1 MDLYTH
7 GNSPHYLLSRSGIF
21 PPPNGF
27 DCFNDWLHF
36 TTRTGR
42 PRACIHPSPFTRPYV
57 LHSYPEL
64 EELQAKLEMY
74 YKMFK
79 LRELLLWLSEYD
91 EIFLNT
97 RPAWDFYTR
106 SALIASERCLIP
118 FDCDAFSRQVLY
130 TLLQQVC
137 EISLD
142 HNQQLEVDGIAANQ
156 FQPRVR
162 LPPQLLEEMLAE
174 KLPALETKLSSSIKI
189 RESIKTSTASR
200 WSLWT
205 HSTR

>member
-1 MDLYTH
+1 
-7 GNSPHYLLSRSGIF
+7 
-21 PPPNGF
+21 
-27 DCFNDWLHF
+27 
-36 TTRTGR
+36 
-42 PRACIHPSPFTRPYV
+42 
-57 LHSYPEL
+57 
-64 EELQAKLEMY
+64 
-74 YKMFK
+74 MFK

-97 RPAWDFYTR
+97 PPAWDFYTR

-189 RESIKTSTASR
+189 RESHQHCKQLVFMNPQHKMTLGFRNLYYEMQSN
-200 WSLWT
+200 
-205 HSTR
+205 

>member
-1 MDLYTH
+1 
-7 GNSPHYLLSRSGIF
+7 
-21 PPPNGF
+21 
-27 DCFNDWLHF
+27 
-36 TTRTGR
+36 
-42 PRACIHPSPFTRPYV
+42 
-57 LHSYPEL
+57 
-64 EELQAKLEMY
+64 MY

-97 RPAWDFYTR
+97 PPAWDFYIR

-162 LPPQLLEEMLAE
+162 LPPQLPEEMLAE
-174 KLPALETKLSSSIKI
+174 KLPALETKLLSSIKI
-189 RESIKTSTASR
+189 RESHQHCKPLVFMDLQHKMTPEFVSVY
-200 WSLWT
+200 LGP
-205 HSTR
+205 

>member
-1 MDLYTH
+1 
-7 GNSPHYLLSRSGIF
+7 
-21 PPPNGF
+21 
-27 DCFNDWLHF
+27 
-36 TTRTGR
+36 
-42 PRACIHPSPFTRPYV
+42 
-57 LHSYPEL
+57 
-64 EELQAKLEMY
+64 MY

-97 RPAWDFYTR
+97 PPAWDFYTR

-174 KLPALETKLSSSIKI
+174 KLPVLETKLSSSIKI
-189 RESIKTSTASR
+189 RESHQHCKPLVFMDSQYRMIREFRNLHYELQSN
-200 WSLWT
+200 
-205 HSTR
+205 

>member
-1 MDLYTH
+1 M
-7 GNSPHYLLSRSGIF
+7 
-21 PPPNGF
+21 
-27 DCFNDWLHF
+27 
-36 TTRTGR
+36 
-42 PRACIHPSPFTRPYV
+42 
-57 LHSYPEL
+57 HSYPEL

-97 RPAWDFYTR
+97 PPAWDFYTR
-106 SALIASERCLIP
+106 SALIESERCLIP

-130 TLLQQVC
+130 NLLQQVC

-156 FQPRVR
+156 FQPQV
-162 LPPQLLEEMLAE
+162 
-174 KLPALETKLSSSIKI
+174 
-189 RESIKTSTASR
+189 
-200 WSLWT
+200 
-205 HSTR
+205 

>member
-1 MDLYTH
+1 M
-7 GNSPHYLLSRSGIF
+7 
-21 PPPNGF
+21 
-27 DCFNDWLHF
+27 
-36 TTRTGR
+36 
-42 PRACIHPSPFTRPYV
+42 
-57 LHSYPEL
+57 
-64 EELQAKLEMY
+64 
-74 YKMFK
+74 
-79 LRELLLWLSEYD
+79 
-91 EIFLNT
+91 
-97 RPAWDFYTR
+97 
-106 SALIASERCLIP
+106 IP

-189 RESIKTSTASR
+189 RKSHQHCKLLVFMDSQHKMTQEFRNLHYELQSN
-200 WSLWT
+200 
-205 HSTR
+205 

>member
-1 MDLYTH
+1 
-7 GNSPHYLLSRSGIF
+7 
-21 PPPNGF
+21 
-27 DCFNDWLHF
+27 
-36 TTRTGR
+36 
-42 PRACIHPSPFTRPYV
+42 
-57 LHSYPEL
+57 
-64 EELQAKLEMY
+64 
-74 YKMFK
+74 MFK

-97 RPAWDFYTR
+97 PPAWDFYTR

-118 FDCDAFSRQVLY
+118 FDFDAFSRQVLY

-189 RESIKTSTASR
+189 CESHQHCKPLVFMDSQHKMTREFRNLHYELQSN
-200 WSLWT
+200 
-205 HSTR
+205 

>member
-1 MDLYTH
+1 
-7 GNSPHYLLSRSGIF
+7 
-21 PPPNGF
+21 
-27 DCFNDWLHF
+27 
-36 TTRTGR
+36 
-42 PRACIHPSPFTRPYV
+42 
-57 LHSYPEL
+57 
-64 EELQAKLEMY
+64 
-74 YKMFK
+74 MFK

-97 RPAWDFYTR
+97 PPAWDFYTR

-189 RESIKTSTASR
+189 RESHQHCKLLVFMDSQHKMIREFRNLHYELQSN
-200 WSLWT
+200 
-205 HSTR
+205 